1 MRESLLPL
9 FILDVVLFPGMVLP
23 LRIFEPRY
31 QLMIRRC
38 IETDRRF
45 GVVLRRQSDEGGTKD
60 QPHRMGTIAELSGW
74 EVLPNGHVMLVCVG
88 VTRFRILELS
98 DSEPYLT
105 ARVETLDDQSILP
118 VKEPDLL
125 TQVRTQLVQYI
136 AILQQLSPT
145 PIAPPETDLEA
156 EALGYYLLATL
167 QIDNERKQ
175 ALLEL
180 HDSWVRLQ
188 QGAQSLT
195 TELSELQAFTKRV
208 RERGD
213 YFYRGKR
220 LSRN

>member
-1 MRESLLPL
+1 
-9 FILDVVLFPGMVLP
+9 
-23 LRIFEPRY
+23 
-31 QLMIRRC
+31 
-38 IETDRRF
+38 
-45 GVVLRRQSDEGGTKD
+45 
-60 QPHRMGTIAELSGW
+60 
-74 EVLPNGHVMLVCVG
+74 
-88 VTRFRILELS
+88 
-98 DSEPYLT
+98 
-105 ARVETLDDQSILP
+105 
-118 VKEPDLL
+118 
-125 TQVRTQLVQYI
+125 
-136 AILQQLSPT
+136 
-145 PIAPPETDLEA
+145 LEA

-208 RERGD
+208 RERCD